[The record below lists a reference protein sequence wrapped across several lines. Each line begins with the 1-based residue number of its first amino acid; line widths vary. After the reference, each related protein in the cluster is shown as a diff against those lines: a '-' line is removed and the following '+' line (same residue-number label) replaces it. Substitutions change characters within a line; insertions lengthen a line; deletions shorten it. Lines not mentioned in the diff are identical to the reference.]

1 MSIIRLMDKKDEF
14 DIYVCVCVCVC
25 IHNRILLSHR
35 KNEIMSFVATWT
47 ELEIIILNQ
56 SKRERQILY
65 DIAYI
70 WNLKHD
76 TEDLSIKQ
84 KQTHRH
90 SKQTCGFQEGGSR
103 IDWEF
108 GIVVLSRLGR
118 VQLFAALR
126 TVACQAPLSMGFS
139 RQEYWSGLPCPPP
152 GDLPH
157 PGIESLS
164 LMSPALTGKFFTT
177 SATWEATYV

>member
-1 MSIIRLMDKKDEF
+1 M
-14 DIYVCVCVCVC
+14 CVCVCVY
-25 IHNRILLSHR
+25 NR
-35 KNEIMSFVATWT
+35 KNDIMSFVATWI

-56 SKRERQILY
+56 SKRERQIPY

-76 TEDLSIKQ
+76 TENLCIKQ

-103 IDWEF
+103 MDWEF
-108 GIVVLSRLGR
+108 GIVVFSLLGR
-118 VQLFAALR
+118 VQLFVALR

-152 GDLPH
+152 GHLPH
-157 PGIESLS
+157 PGTESLS

-177 SATWEATYV
+177 RATWEAAYV